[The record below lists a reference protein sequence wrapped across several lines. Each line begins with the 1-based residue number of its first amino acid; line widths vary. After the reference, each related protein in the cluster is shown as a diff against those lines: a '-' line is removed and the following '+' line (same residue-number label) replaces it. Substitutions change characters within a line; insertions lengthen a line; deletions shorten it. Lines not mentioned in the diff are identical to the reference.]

1 MTESEFNLPEFVPGW
16 LKGVF
21 VSVLSFFQFGAGIAY
36 ASVPATASNPSGIR
50 VDAITVVAL
59 ASPFVTLAIGAMTIA
74 SRHRITAR
82 QMELESRHGD
92 REQGIKAHQM
102 ELDFRLKVLERG
114 IKCNLDGCPIVMATS
129 KESLQVADEE
139 KTVDLP

>member
-1 MTESEFNLPEFVPGW
+1 MTESEFNLPEFIPGW

-21 VSVLSFFQFGAGIAY
+21 VSVLSLFQFGAGIAY
-36 ASVPATASNPSGIR
+36 ASAPATTSSTSGFR

-59 ASPFVTLAIGAMTIA
+59 ASPFVTLAIGAMTIV

-92 REQGIKAHQM
+92 REQDIKAHQM
-102 ELDFRLKVLERG
+102 DLDFRLKVLERG
-114 IKCNLDGCPIVMATS
+114 SKCDLAGCPIVKVAT
-129 KESLQVADEE
+129 ADDEP
-139 KTVDLP
+139 TVDLK